1 MTETILKT
9 VFDILNDNK
18 INPETITLVT
28 NQLSNTL
35 QQTTTQ
41 QADDNNID
49 LDVLQKKLQN
59 LWEQDYEANS
69 LLVKRALDWLQ
80 FSNSNNQEENAN
92 CEVDVVLKLLQLGKL
107 VSEDVNLQ
115 GNNSANSTLTKQQ
128 AINERNKLINNK
140 EFMQAINNNASLN
153 HKHALEQLNKLNS
166 IIANY

>member
-35 QQTTTQ
+35 NQN
-41 QADDNNID
+41 NNIQPTNNNIEF
-49 LDVLQKKLQN
+49 DVLQKKLQT

-69 LLVKRALDWLQ
+69 LLVKRALDWLE
-80 FSNSNNQEENAN
+80 FSNINTTENNTTEL
-92 CEVDVVLKLLQLGKL
+92 DVVLKLLQLGKL
-107 VSEDVNLQ
+107 VSEDINLE
-115 GNNSANSTLTKQQ
+115 GTNTPNSTLTKQQ
-128 AINERNKLINNK
+128 AINQRNKLINNK
-140 EFMQAINNNASLN
+140 DFMQAINNNANLN
-153 HKHALEQLNKLNS
+153 HNQALDQLNKLNS